1 MTGRLWLAARLAA
14 RDLRHR
20 PATAVLLLVALL
32 SATTTMTLAMVVRGS
47 AQAPWDRTFAAT
59 AGPHAVATSYDAD
72 AGTDRTMAELSSAS
86 GVVAHSG
93 PFPLLAMPDGA
104 LEAGGRRIDVEV
116 IARDT
121 APAPVDQPAI
131 VAGAWIRDG
140 GVVVEESFADA
151 LKLAVGDQ
159 LTITGRPFT
168 VAGIAVSTFRQP
180 TPFYSHGVIWAT
192 RTDADRLAPAAA
204 TRGKVLMLR
213 LADPHDAPAFAA
225 SHTTDPERLLVDDWQ
240 TTRLDALTD
249 VLFAQFGLIVG
260 AVSLAL
266 LASASVAVAVAGR
279 MAAQTRRAA
288 LLKAVG
294 GTPRFVALVMLAEYL
309 FLALVACA
317 AGLLAGTWLAP
328 SLAQP
333 VSGILGSAPVS
344 RPSGITYAIV
354 IGVTIGLVALSTVV
368 PSLRAARAGTVR
380 SLANPGRAPRRSR
393 LAVALSA
400 RLPVPLLLGLRLTSR
415 RPGRAILSAAGLSVT
430 VAAVVVALWMDAGIR
445 GDTAQVSD
453 TLGEHAVTYDKLRL
467 VTYTFIAALV
477 ALALINA
484 VLVAWSN
491 ALDNARN
498 SALARALGATPRQ
511 VAAGL
516 TVSSLLP
523 AIMAVA
529 LGIPLGFVVFSAAGS
544 AAGSE
549 SNTPTPEAA
558 GLLALLPATLVLV
571 ALLTAIPS
579 RAASRRPAIVAL
591 RTD

>member
-1 MTGRLWLAARLAA
+1 
-14 RDLRHR
+14 
-20 PATAVLLLVALL
+20 
-32 SATTTMTLAMVVRGS
+32 MTLAMVVRS
-47 AQAPWDRTFAAT
+47 AAQAPWDRTFAAT
-59 AGPHAVATSYDAD
+59 TGPHAVAISYDAN
-72 AGTDRTMAELSSAS
+72 ASTDRTMTELSSAS
-86 GVVAHSG
+86 GVVTHAG

-104 LEAGGRRIDVEV
+104 LEAHGRRIDVEV
-116 IARDT
+116 MARDA
-121 APAPVDQPAI
+121 APAAVDRPAL
-131 VAGAWIRDG
+131 VSGGWIRDG

-151 LKLAVGDQ
+151 LKLAVGDRV
-159 LTITGRPFT
+159 TITGQPFT

-204 TRGKVLMLR
+204 SRGAVLMLR
-213 LADPHDAPAFAA
+213 LADPSQAPAFAA

-294 GTPRFVALVMLAEYL
+294 ATPRFVALVMLAEYL
-309 FLALVACA
+309 VLALLACVG
-317 AGLLAGTWLAP
+317 GLLAGAWLAP
-328 SLAQP
+328 LLAQP
-333 VSGILGSAPVS
+333 VSGILGTAPVVQ
-344 RPSGITYAIV
+344 PSGATYAV
-354 IGVTIGLVALSTVV
+354 VGGVTVGLVALSTVV
-368 PSLRAARAGTVR
+368 PALRAARRSTVR
-380 SLANPGRAPRRSR
+380 SLESTGRPPRRSR
-393 LAVALSA
+393 LAVAISA
-400 RLPVPLLLGLRLTSR
+400 QLPVPLLLGLRLAAR
-415 RPGRAILSAAGLSVT
+415 RPSRAILSAAGLSVT

-445 GDTAQVSD
+445 GDIAQVSD

-467 VTYTFIAALV
+467 VTYAFIAALV
-477 ALALINA
+477 VLALVNA

-516 TVSSLLP
+516 TVSSMLP
-523 AIMAVA
+523 AVVAVA
-529 LGIPLGFVVFSAAGS
+529 AGIPVGFVVFSAAGA

-549 SNTPTPEAA
+549 RNTPTPEAA

-571 ALLTAIPS
+571 AILTAIPS
-579 RAASRRPAIVAL
+579 RVASRQPPIVAL